1 MATQGHKDFI
11 CRRLKSTRL
20 EISTNLGLRIVYNV
34 HIFFIIHFFLTGRVG
49 GSVHT
54 GTRAWFDKFPPDG
67 IACNHRASSVC
78 ELSEATLDRG
88 QILTQYQCIDESTH
102 GVSGSLLVAMF
113 SWKQQVPMKQKC
125 GRWVSPHLTFWCS
138 CITWTVNNVLSTCWY
153 IGGRWRM
160 HARLF
165 TLSRFRYARDYLLW
179 CGARGCKAH
188 LWFWGYC
195 RSTACVC
202 PPVCLSGT
210 WSLSADILKEFS

>member
-1 MATQGHKDFI
+1 MG
-11 CRRLKSTRL
+11 
-20 EISTNLGLRIVYNV
+20 
-34 HIFFIIHFFLTGRVG
+34 GR
-49 GSVHT
+49 VHT

-113 SWKQQVPMKQKC
+113 SWKQQVPMKQKW

-153 IGGRWRM
+153 IGGRWRI
-160 HARLF
+160 RF
-165 TLSRFRYARDYLLW
+165 TMQGYLPCLDFDTPEIIC
-179 CGARGCKAH
+179 CGVAPVAAKRICGSGGIVVQQPAFVH
-188 LWFWGYC
+188 P
-195 RSTACVC
+195 SVC
-202 PPVCLSGT
+202 PEHGVCLQTFWKNFHNLGWFT
-210 WSLSADILKEFS
+210 